1 VSSKMRGGVLSVDFV
16 TVDDEAN
23 SLVPDS
29 PVVNNN
35 LGQSKY
41 GRTYRR
47 TMHYDPTTGRTIG
60 AEVTALANYYQCLE
74 DTDGEME
81 FANVG
86 AGIGGEFEN
95 TMELKPMNYKEA
107 INGPDRKAWEKKLRM
122 NMNAW

>member
-1 VSSKMRGGVLSVDFV
+1 MSSKMRGGVLSVDFV